1 MEIEHINNHTIHVT
15 IGNDDLNE
23 RGLSLMELLG
33 DHDEIESF
41 FYGILDEIDINNDFK
56 DSEQVTFQVL
66 PIRNGVE
73 LFITKSD
80 DNDDLSEIFGNISN
94 LQKQEPIDDD
104 IRRQLMET
112 DRLANNNQA
121 TTDDDLLK
129 IENWSIFKLQHF
141 DSMIHLSHK
150 IKAKNLFSDFYSYKG
165 NLYLVLRFDFSKI
178 SEDEIR
184 NINSIASEFGNP
196 QSVAEV
202 TPIRLDSQGKLLMEN
217 RALQISQTYFKS

>member
-1 MEIEHINNHTIHVT
+1 MEIEHINNHMIHVI

-41 FYGILDEIDINNDFK
+41 FYGILDEIDTNDDFK

-66 PIRNGVE
+66 PRRNGVE
-73 LFITKSD
+73 LFITRD
-80 DNDDLSEIFGNISN
+80 DGDESASEIFGNIGN
-94 LQKQEPIDDD
+94 FQKQEPVDSD

-112 DRLANNNQA
+112 DRLTNKNQ
-121 TTDDDLLK
+121 TIIDGVSK
-129 IENWSIFKLQHF
+129 VENWSIFKLKHF

-165 NLYLVLRFDFSKI
+165 DLFLVLRFDFSKI
-178 SEDEIR
+178 SEDEIK
-184 NINSIASEFGNP
+184 NINSIASEFGSHL
-196 QSVAEV
+196 SVKEV
-202 TPIRLDSQGKLLMEN
+202 TPMRLDSQGKLLMEN